1 MKKKNPK
8 RIPDNKNTPVEESK
22 RSSGKPRKY
31 VSLLKEQGYTLA
43 EINDCIQAMMAMDI
57 KELTAIGKDASATI
71 LEKTVARAM
80 IKSLESGNLNS
91 VKALLDRAYGSPKQ
105 TIDQNVNSTLK
116 INVRFNDDTD
126 EPQQ

>member
-8 RIPDNKNTPVEESK
+8 QTPENTDEQKSK
-22 RSSGKPRKY
+22 YNSGKPRKY
-31 VSLLKEQGYTLA
+31 VSLLKEQGYKLS
-43 EINDCIQAMMAMDI
+43 EINDCIQAMMAMDM
-57 KELTAIGKDASATI
+57 KELTAVEKDASATI

-105 TIDQNVNSTLK
+105 IIDQNFGTLK
-116 INVRFNDDTD
+116 INVRFNDDAD
-126 EPQQ
+126 KPQQ